1 MPKHRR
7 LTKNRLLIRAL
18 CAALLVSVAA
28 CGDSAADGP
37 FDIVLRGGQVFDG
50 SNSPAEVADVG
61 IREGQIVAVGDL
73 SGAEAA
79 EVIDVQGLMVAPGFL
94 DAHSH
99 AGGGLAS
106 EELSHAEPL
115 LAQGI
120 TTVFVNPDGGGPFDM
135 AAQRVALERH
145 GIGVNVAQFVP
156 HGSVRRE
163 VLGMQDRA
171 PDEAEMDAMRALV
184 RTGMEEG
191 AWGLSSG
198 TFYTPGSYSENSE
211 LIELAREI
219 APFGGTYSSHVR
231 DESDYTIGVVAAVD
245 EVIAVGREAG
255 VTAVHTHIKA
265 LGPPVWGKSAEM
277 IEHIEA
283 ARADGVRIYADQ
295 YPYIASATGL
305 TAALLPRWAQ
315 VGGWD
320 SLQAR
325 LDAPDTRAQIR
336 EAMVDNLARR
346 GGADRIQFRRFTA
359 DESIEGR
366 LLSDLAAERGQ
377 DPIDTAL
384 DLFKIGG
391 PSIVSFNMDESDV
404 RMLMQQPWTMTG
416 SDGDLVPWMVSVPHP
431 RSYGT
436 FPRRIGYYTRDE
448 GVTDLP
454 QAIHSM
460 TGLVAEV
467 FGIEDRGRIAPG
479 QMADIVVFDYERM
492 NDPATFTEPHQLA
505 EGVSYVLV
513 GGTIAVEDGTFTGE
527 RAGQVLRKAQ
537 GSTE

>member
-1 MPKHRR
+1 MLQLRQS
-7 LTKNRLLIRAL
+7 IRTL
-18 CAALLVSVAA
+18 AATLLVFVAA
-28 CGDSAADGP
+28 CGDSASDGP
-37 FDIVLRGGQVFDG
+37 FDMVLRGGQVFDG

-61 IREGQIVAVGDL
+61 IREGRIVAVGDL
-73 SGAEAA
+73 SGADAA
-79 EVIDVQGLMVAPGFL
+79 EVIDVPGLMVAPGFL

-135 AAQRVALERH
+135 AAQRTALERH
-145 GIGVNVAQFVP
+145 GLGVNVAQFVP

-171 PDEAEMDAMRALV
+171 PDETEMDAMRTLV
-184 RTGMEEG
+184 RSGMEEG

-211 LIELAREI
+211 LIELAKEI

-283 ARADGVRIYADQ
+283 ARAEGVRIYADQ

-336 EAMVDNLARR
+336 EAMVGNLARR

-384 DLFKIGG
+384 DLFEIGG

-404 RMLMQQPWTMTG
+404 RTLMQQPWTMTG

-454 QAIHSM
+454 RAIHSM

-467 FGIEDRGRIAPG
+467 FGIADRGRIAPG
-479 QMADIVVFDYERM
+479 QIADIVVFDYERM
-492 NDPATFTEPHQLA
+492 NDPATFTEPHQLS

-513 GGTIAVEDGTFTGE
+513 GGTVAVEEGTFTGE
-527 RAGQVLRKAQ
+527 RAGQVLRKPQ
-537 GSTE
+537 GTVE